1 MTRREYFLFAIMAV
15 TWGIPYFFI
24 KIVVEELEPA
34 SLVMARTGLATLIL
48 IPIAIRNGSLRQA
61 FIAWRWVLVFAVL
74 EYIVPWYLLGMAEQE
89 LPSSVAG
96 LLLATTPL
104 FATVFGRM
112 LGDKSTTDWR
122 RLVGLGIGFAGVTS
136 LLGIDSLRSGLD
148 WFSAVLVLIC
158 AMCYVLAPMAIMRKT
173 QGINQMGIV
182 ALSMPITA
190 LFWSYPGVT
199 QWPADGVSAK
209 VWWSLITLAVVC
221 TWLAFYFYWQLA
233 NAVGVVRA
241 STLTY
246 LNPPVA
252 IGAGV
257 LFLGEAITP
266 GMLVGFPLV
275 LLGSYYA
282 SRAPRP
288 SRSREASV
296 VAEP

>member
-1 MTRREYFLFAIMAV
+1 MSRRVYVLFAIMAV

-24 KIVVEELEPA
+24 KIVVEELQPA

-48 IPIAIRNGSLRQA
+48 IPIAIRNGSLKQA
-61 FIAWRWVLVFAVL
+61 FGVWRWVLVFAVL
-74 EYIVPWYLLGMAEQE
+74 EYIIPWYLLGMAEQK

-104 FATVFGRM
+104 FATIYGRL

-122 RLVGLGIGFAGVTS
+122 RLAGLGIGFAGVAS
-136 LLGIDSLRSGLD
+136 LLGIDSLQSDLD
-148 WFSAVLVLIC
+148 WFSALLILIC
-158 AMCYVLAPMAIMRKT
+158 AMCYVLAPMAIMRNT

-190 LFWSYPGVT
+190 LFWSYPGLT
-199 QWPADGVSAK
+199 QWPADGVSAN
-209 VWWSLITLAVVC
+209 VWWSLIMLAVVC
-221 TWLAFYFYWQLA
+221 TWLAFHFYWQLA
-233 NAVGVVRA
+233 HAVGVVRA

-257 LFLGEAITP
+257 LFLGESITP
-266 GMLVGFPLV
+266 GMLLGFPLV

-282 SRAPRP
+282 SRAPRTK
-288 SRSREASV
+288 EASV

>member
-1 MTRREYFLFAIMAV
+1 MTRRVYVLFAIMAV

-24 KIVVEELEPA
+24 KVAVEELQPA
-34 SLVMARTGLATLIL
+34 SLVMARCGFASLIL
-48 IPIAIRNGSLRQA
+48 IPIAWRNGSLRQA
-61 FIAWRWVLVFAVL
+61 FGVFRWVVVFAVL
-74 EYIVPWYLLGMAEQE
+74 EYIIPWYLLGTAEQK

-104 FATVFGRM
+104 FATIYGRM
-112 LGDKSTTDWR
+112 LGDKTATQWR
-122 RLVGLGIGFAGVTS
+122 RLVGLGIGFAGVAA
-136 LLGIDSLRSGLD
+136 LLGVDSFQGDLD
-148 WFSAVLVLIC
+148 WFSALLILVC
-158 AMCYVLAPMAIMRKT
+158 AMCYVAAPMAIFRNT

-182 ALSMPITA
+182 ALSMPLTT
-190 LFWSYPGVT
+190 LFWSYSGIT
-199 QWPADGVSAK
+199 QWPIDGVSSK

-221 TWLAFYFYWQLA
+221 TWLAFHFYWQLA
-233 NAVGVVRA
+233 HAVGVVRA

-257 LFLGEAITP
+257 LFLGESITP
-266 GMLVGFPLV
+266 GMLLGFPLV

-282 SRAPRP
+282 TRP
-288 SRSREASV
+288 PIPKDEAV